1 MDTFQVKESLKK
13 AFGVDTDEELAALHL
28 TKTNLSSKE
37 EMLHAASVVWC
48 YGIFY
53 KVKERKYLEEIIQDE
68 SVETRYKL
76 AIDATEG
83 HGYFDTHIK
92 PKGYTYVETFPLG
105 CSTIDR
111 VRA

>member
-1 MDTFQVKESLKK
+1 MDTFQVKENLKK
-13 AFGVDTDEELAALHL
+13 AFGVDTDEDLALHI
-28 TKTNLSSKE
+28 TKTDLSDRES
-37 EMLHAASVVWC
+37 MLHAASVVWC

-53 KVKERKYLEEIIQDE
+53 KAKERKYLEEIIQDE

-76 AIDATEG
+76 AIDAKEG
-83 HGYFDTHIK
+83 YGYFDTYIR

-111 VRA
+111 VKI